1 MTLAQGC
8 SEFDARAELER
19 NGVKVP
25 LDHVAVPAHNGE
37 GWIFRPEGS
46 EYLNNAILAI
56 AGNSY
61 SKDEVSPVPEIHLEN
76 LVLTEIE
83 GGGQYVSFQFGS
95 SHSCRLLIE
104 GTFEYFP
111 SKLRHSFLRKR
122 HNKVQA
128 PDIGV
133 IERLSPL
140 IGQAV
145 EKSEVNKKGS
155 LLLVFGDQ
163 STVRIE
169 PDPRFQAWTFC
180 GFGQVILSTPG
191 GRVAIFG

>member
-61 SKDEVSPVPEIHLEN
+61 SKDEVLPVPEIHLEN
-76 LVLTEIE
+76 LVLTAIE
-83 GGGQYVSFQFGS
+83 RGGQSVSFQFGS

-169 PDPRFQAWTFC
+169 PDPRCQ
-180 GFGQVILSTPG
+180 G
-191 GRVAIFG
+191 GTCC